1 MPCSTTHLGQGQFG
15 RLPLGVRKACTQIS
29 LYAHAP
35 CSRVRTARD
44 TSKRPIPSTL
54 VSKRGKREGNAAQ
67 IDSVC
72 YHSAPVDAL
81 SQHPSTTASVTGL
94 AGPSAAHI
102 LRCPRSPFGR
112 SLSGESSVVM
122 VQQPSAWV
130 DPISRK
136 PAPQLGAAIRGQRDA
151 PCGVHLCRN
160 AGTTGVM

>member
-1 MPCSTTHLGQGQFG
+1 MPCTTTY
-15 RLPLGVRKACTQIS
+15 RLLDQLLRPPHRYRNECSQIS

-102 LRCPRSPFGR
+102 LRFPRSTF
-112 SLSGESSVVM
+112 
-122 VQQPSAWV
+122 
-130 DPISRK
+130 
-136 PAPQLGAAIRGQRDA
+136 
-151 PCGVHLCRN
+151 
-160 AGTTGVM
+160 